1 MPKRRRLSD
10 VEAQIRCIAARM
22 ERMQS
27 LLRVVQEAAQHR
39 LLDSATSEGGTAP
52 RSLHEFAADVAV
64 LSALAQR
71 TTANEED
78 IRILRR
84 RIGELTSGMCASV
97 PQPRPDPLYRQLFL
111 AVVDSALTETDNNAS
126 YLQPAT

>member
-1 MPKRRRLSD
+1 
-10 VEAQIRCIAARM
+10 M

-39 LLDSATSEGGTAP
+39 LLHSATSEGGTAP

-64 LSALAQR
+64 LCAALAQR

-78 IRILRR
+78 IRIMRR

-97 PQPRPDPLYRQLFL
+97 PQPRPDPLYCQLFL
-111 AVVDSALTETDNNAS
+111 AVVDSTLTETDNNAS
-126 YLQPAT
+126 QLQLAT